1 MSAEVA
7 ANAPFAAAPALV
19 IEDSTTDS
27 LQQPTAPM
35 SVTYI
40 LNSPDSPEGK
50 SQQDLPSI
58 PTASIPYTPTIA
70 PAAPGG
76 LTDDTMAS
84 DIPLKEALEEKAP
97 TGLASPVP
105 STGNAPANGDG
116 DVVANGAS
124 KTTDVDTKTKDGTGT
139 NGTAAGTFRCMND
152 EFEECRTGQTTIDLS
167 RKVISD
173 HFGRNKA
180 CTRLIA
186 DWPLFCRKHYQR
198 ATYNQKLWQSRK
210 ITLILRQFNIVEA
223 QFPGTKYTVALKK
236 SEEQR
241 LNTFS
246 RKLAAG
252 KTEREAAAMVAP
264 TEKGKHFEAPV
275 NVLREIEQLNYLGE
289 DKTKAEAEAAVS
301 TIRDM
306 LESEDTTQVP
316 SIEFLP
322 QLDAAG
328 NPYDASNRRKS
339 PKKSSVRVS
348 KKGAITKPSSTTKTP
363 KKSASRAEIEAA
375 VNTIDDMLES
385 EDKTQAPPLDFLP
398 QLEADAN
405 PYDAGNHNPYDAGS
419 HGKSPK
425 KTSARVSKKGAI
437 TKPSSTNKAPKH
449 SASKA

>member
-1 MSAEVA
+1 MSADVA
-7 ANAPFAAAPALV
+7 AHAPFAAATAPM
-19 IEDSTTDS
+19 IEDSTPDS
-27 LQQPTAPM
+27 LQQATAPM

-40 LNSPDSPEGK
+40 LNSPDSREGK
-50 SQQDLPSI
+50 SQQDVPSI
-58 PTASIPYTPTIA
+58 PTAPISPTPTVA
-70 PAAPGG
+70 PAAPSGG
-76 LTDDTMAS
+76 NADTMAS
-84 DIPLKEALEEKAP
+84 DYILEEVVQDTAP
-97 TGLASPVP
+97 SGAVSPVP
-105 STGNAPANGDG
+105 STGTAPANGDG
-116 DVVANGAS
+116 HAVASGAS
-124 KTTDVDTKTKDGTGT
+124 KTTGVEMKTEVGAAT
-139 NGTAAGTFRCMND
+139 NGTPAGTFKCMND
-152 EFEECRTGQTTIDLS
+152 EFEECRTGQTTMELS

-289 DKTKAEAEAAVS
+289 DKTKAEAEAAVN

-328 NPYDASNRRKS
+328 SPYDASNRRKT
-339 PKKSSVRVS
+339 PKKPNMRVS
-348 KKGAITKPSSTTKTP
+348 QKGAITKPSSTKKAP
-363 KKSASRAEIEAA
+363 KKSASTAEVDAA
-375 VNTIDDMLES
+375 VNTINEMLES
-385 EDKTQAPPLDFLP
+385 EDTTRGPTLDFLP
-398 QLEADAN
+398 QSEASAD
-405 PYDAGNHNPYDAGS
+405 PYDVGTHNAYDASS
-419 HGKSPK
+419 HGTSSK

-437 TKPSSTNKAPKH
+437 TKPSSTKKTPKQ

>member
-1 MSAEVA
+1 MSSPDTPTA
-7 ANAPFAAAPALV
+7 AFAAATAPMADV
-19 IEDSTTDS
+19 PSMDN
-27 LQQPTAPM
+27 QPQATAPM

-40 LNSPDSPEGK
+40 LNSADPLVGK
-50 SQQDLPSI
+50 NQQDLSSI
-58 PTASIPYTPTIA
+58 PSAPVPSNPALA
-70 PAAPGG
+70 PAVPNGRADDEMAP
-76 LTDDTMAS
+76 MAAMVS
-84 DIPLKEALEEKAP
+84 DPPQEEVPKDKA
-97 TGLASPVP
+97 TNGASSPAP
-105 STGNAPANGDG
+105 STGNAPEKGDG
-116 DVVANGAS
+116 HVALNGAAEGS
-124 KTTDVDTKTKDGTGT
+124 DVDMKIEDNTVSNDP
-139 NGTAAGTFRCMND
+139 APGTFRCMND
-152 EFEECRTGQTTIDLS
+152 EYEECRTGQTTMDLS

-180 CTRLIA
+180 CTRLIT

-210 ITLILRQFNIVEA
+210 ITLILRQFDIIEA

-252 KTEREAAAMVAP
+252 RTELEATALVAP

-306 LESEDTTQVP
+306 LESEDTNQVP

-322 QLDAAG
+322 QLDASG
-328 NPYDASNRRKS
+328 HPYDASNRGKS
-339 PKKSSVRVS
+339 AKKS
-348 KKGAITKPSSTTKTP
+348 
-363 KKSASRAEIEAA
+363 
-375 VNTIDDMLES
+375 
-385 EDKTQAPPLDFLP
+385 
-398 QLEADAN
+398 
-405 PYDAGNHNPYDAGS
+405 
-419 HGKSPK
+419 
-425 KTSARVSKKGAI
+425 SARVSKKGAV
-437 TKPSSTNKAPKH
+437 TKPSSSKKKTPKK